1 MSRAGII
8 VHVSGVGA
16 ETCLQLATLLAQTL
30 SRQGYPALVISEDA
44 ARQALPGADETLL
57 ARAVSW
63 VAQLTCAAGGVVLVV
78 VGSAT
83 GARLVSLPDYT
94 PGLELAVEGLFTSR
108 AARRLAL
115 SADPA
120 QWAPEIGR
128 VALLLEE
135 QLPLSAQVAAESAAD
150 NVYTPEEEAYLQEH
164 LRSLGYL

>member
-44 ARQALPGADETLL
+44 ARQALLGADEAWL
-57 ARAVSW
+57 ARAISW
-63 VAQLTCAAGGVVLVV
+63 AAQLTCAAGSVVLVV
-78 VGSAT
+78 VSSAMA
-83 GARLVSLPDYT
+83 ARLVGLPDYT
-94 PGLELAVEGLFTSR
+94 PGLELAVEGPFTSR
-108 AARRLAL
+108 AAQRLAL

-120 QWAPEIGR
+120 QWAPEIAR

-135 QLPLSAQVAAESAAD
+135 QLPCNAQAGGEPKAD